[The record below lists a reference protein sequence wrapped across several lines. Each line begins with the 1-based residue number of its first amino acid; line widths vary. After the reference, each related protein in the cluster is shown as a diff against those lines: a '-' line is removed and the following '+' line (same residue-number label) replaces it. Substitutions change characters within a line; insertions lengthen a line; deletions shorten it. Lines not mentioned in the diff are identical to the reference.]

1 MFVAMRR
8 RQRRKKQMRLNFLF
22 NDFSITKLHQTN
34 LRAHYHWVACVWL
47 SHRWQNVHV
56 EFNEEANNNIISSNN
71 TEICCDTNCPVFAGK
86 KKKKTSTMDKWPRFM
101 FNHFIIVMGNSSVA
115 FILFT
120 KIICSFTYS
129 LRLSTRRCI
138 EVLCVLDDSMNEYT
152 QYGYLGYQP
161 KIHDEQKLTL
171 PLRGYNSEYV

>member
-1 MFVAMRR
+1 MIFRSQNYIKRIYELIIIGLPACGLAIDGRM
-8 RQRRKKQMRLNFLF
+8 QMSNSMKKQITTLF
-22 NDFSITKLHQTN
+22 RVIILKYVATRIVLFSQEK
-34 LRAHYHWVACVWL
+34 R
-47 SHRWQNVHV
+47 
-56 EFNEEANNNIISSNN
+56 
-71 TEICCDTNCPVFAGK
+71 
-86 KKKKTSTMDKWPRFM
+86 KKKTSTMDKWPRFM